1 MNIYI
6 DHDYN
11 RLPASNDSTISVQI
25 YNRDGV
31 VAKNGIKPRDD
42 VATIGKPVYDAIKRL
57 GFQISDEVMDFLT
70 ISMAVTAADTFIVR
84 DDCFDGWT
92 RDINVSVRVIN
103 PSIWIKNK
111 ENIEKALQFLSGD
124 VWSFDFKKDGMKPP
138 VPFKAVNG
146 RRLINLDGLDCIS
159 LFSGGLDSAIG
170 VIDLLT
176 DGKKPLLISHSYKG
190 DKAKQEKIAEG
201 IKSIGSFSRLCTSA
215 NPIGR
220 GMQRDI
226 TMRTRSLNFL
236 AFSAVGADAVMKAND
251 YSNISIYVP
260 ENGFI
265 SLNAPLTNRRI
276 GSLSTRTTHPHFM
289 EMIQSI
295 FDDIGIKMN
304 FTNPYQ
310 FETKGKM
317 VSQCKDKNTLAQVV
331 DSTVSCSHWKRKHKQ
346 CGYCVPCMIRRASLL
361 RGGIQ
366 ETITYHQ
373 ASYAN
378 LRNFVKNKKDGRDDI
393 FSVMMAIE
401 NAKKRNLKAW
411 VLKSGKLKEQDVSK
425 YENVFFEGLQEVE
438 AFLKKEK
445 LV

>member
-6 DHDYN
+6 DHNYS

-42 VATIGKPVYDAIKRL
+42 IATIGKPVYDAIKRL

-138 VPFKAVNG
+138 VPFKPVNG
-146 RRLINLDGLDCIS
+146 RRLINLNGLDCIS

-236 AFSAVGADAVMKAND
+236 AFAAVGADAVMKAND

-346 CGYCVPCMIRRASLL
+346 CGYCAPCMIRRASLL

>member
-6 DHDYN
+6 DHDYS

-124 VWSFDFKKDGMKPP
+124 VWSFDFKKGGMKPP
-138 VPFKAVNG
+138 VPFKPVNG
-146 RRLINLDGLDCIS
+146 RRLINLNGLDCIS

-176 DGKKPLLISHSYKG
+176 EGKKPLLISHSYKG

-393 FSVMMAIE
+393 FSLMMAIE

-438 AFLKKEK
+438 VFLKKEK

>member
-6 DHDYN
+6 DHDYS

-25 YNRDGV
+25 YSRDGV
-31 VAKNGIKPRDD
+31 VAKNGIKPRNDI
-42 VATIGKPVYDAIKRL
+42 ATIGKPVYDAIKRL
-57 GFQISDEVMDFLT
+57 GVQISDEVMDFLT

-103 PSIWIKNK
+103 PTIWIKNK
-111 ENIEKALQFLSGD
+111 AYIEKALQFLSGD
-124 VWSFDFKKDGMKPP
+124 GWKFDFKKDGMKPP
-138 VPFKAVNG
+138 VPFKPVNG

-170 VIDLLT
+170 VIDILT
-176 DGKKPLLISHSYKG
+176 TGEKPLLISHSYKG
-190 DKAKQEKIAEG
+190 DKAKQEQISKR
-201 IKSIGSFSRLCTSA
+201 IKGKGDFSRLCTSA

-236 AFSAVGADAVMKAND
+236 AFAAVGADAVMKANNKN
-251 YSNISIYVP
+251 NISIYVP

-276 GSLSTRTTHPHFM
+276 GSLSTRTTHPYFI
-289 EMIQSI
+289 EMIQTI
-295 FDDIGIKMN
+295 FDNVGFKMK

-310 FETKGKM
+310 FKTKGQM
-317 VSQCKDKNTLAQVV
+317 VSECKDKNILADIV
-331 DSTVSCSHWKRKHKQ
+331 DSTVSCSHWKRKHQQ

-361 RGGIQ
+361 RGGVK
-366 ETITYHQ
+366 ESITYHQ

-378 LRNFVKNKKDGRDDI
+378 LLNFVKNKQDGRDDI
-393 FSVMMAIE
+393 FSVIMAIE
-401 NAKKRNLKAW
+401 NAKKSNLKAW
-411 VLKSGKLKEQDVSK
+411 VLKSGKLKEQDIGK
-425 YENVFFEGLQEVE
+425 YENVFIEGLQEVE

>member
-6 DHDYN
+6 DHNYS

-42 VATIGKPVYDAIKRL
+42 IATIGKPVYDAIKRL

-138 VPFKAVNG
+138 VPFKPVNG
-146 RRLINLDGLDCIS
+146 RRLINLNGLDCIS

-236 AFSAVGADAVMKAND
+236 AFAAVGADAVMKAND

-378 LRNFVKNKKDGRDDI
+378 LRNFVKNKKMEEMI
-393 FSVMMAIE
+393 S
-401 NAKKRNLKAW
+401 
-411 VLKSGKLKEQDVSK
+411 SQ
-425 YENVFFEGLQEVE
+425 
-438 AFLKKEK
+438 
-445 LV
+445 

>member
-6 DHDYN
+6 DHDYS

-25 YNRDGV
+25 YSRDGV
-31 VAKNGIKPRDD
+31 VAKNGIKPRNDI
-42 VATIGKPVYDAIKRL
+42 ATIGKPVYDAIKRL
-57 GFQISDEVMDFLT
+57 GVQISDEVMDFLT

-103 PSIWIKNK
+103 PTIWIKNK
-111 ENIEKALQFLSGD
+111 TYIEKALQFLSGD
-124 VWSFDFKKDGMKPP
+124 VWKFDFKKDGMKPP
-138 VPFKAVNG
+138 VPFKPVNG

-170 VIDLLT
+170 VIDILT
-176 DGKKPLLISHSYKG
+176 AGEKPLLISHSYKG
-190 DKAKQEKIAEG
+190 DKAKQEQISKG
-201 IKSIGSFSRLCTSA
+201 IKGKGNFSRLCTSA

-236 AFSAVGADAVMKAND
+236 AFAAVGADAVMKANNKN
-251 YSNISIYVP
+251 NISIYVP

-276 GSLSTRTTHPHFM
+276 GSLSTRTTHPYFI

-295 FDDIGIKMN
+295 FDNVGFKMK

-310 FETKGKM
+310 FKTKGQM
-317 VSQCKDKNTLAQVV
+317 VSECKDKNILADIV
-331 DSTVSCSHWKRKHKQ
+331 DSTVSCSHWKRKHQQ
-346 CGYCVPCMIRRASLL
+346 CGYLCAL
-361 RGGIQ
+361 
-366 ETITYHQ
+366 Y
-373 ASYAN
+373 
-378 LRNFVKNKKDGRDDI
+378 D
-393 FSVMMAIE
+393 
-401 NAKKRNLKAW
+401 
-411 VLKSGKLKEQDVSK
+411 
-425 YENVFFEGLQEVE
+425 
-438 AFLKKEK
+438 
-445 LV
+445 